1 LKIFRKI
8 PSKWANRLKAVLRV
22 LALVSMGVF
31 AVMYVL
37 EQGIEVGKKVGHCE
51 VACSI
56 VRGAFISMDGE
67 AACQCQL
74 PNGWIMS
81 IPIDHDF
88 FDSEDEDVDVIIEN
102 K

>member
-8 PSKWANRLKAVLRV
+8 PSKWTSRLKVVLRILT
-22 LALVSMGVF
+22 LASLGVF

-37 EQGIEVGKKVGHCE
+37 KQGIEVGKKVGHCE

-56 VRGAFISMDGE
+56 VRGAFTSIDGV

-74 PNGWIMS
+74 PSGWIMS
-81 IPIDHDF
+81 IPMNHEF
-88 FDSEDEDVDVIIEN
+88 FDSENEDADVILEN